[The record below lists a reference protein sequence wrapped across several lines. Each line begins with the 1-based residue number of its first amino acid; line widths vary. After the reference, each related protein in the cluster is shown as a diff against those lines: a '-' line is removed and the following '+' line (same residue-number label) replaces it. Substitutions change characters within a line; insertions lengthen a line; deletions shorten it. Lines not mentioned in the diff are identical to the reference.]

1 MQVRDLN
8 ARAEDYQAIVLVSE
22 LLALHY
28 DQNNRPIQKVAS
40 FETSVQRCL

>member
-8 ARAEDYQAIVLVSE
+8 ARAEDYQAIVLPSE
-22 LLALHY
+22 LLALLY

-40 FETSVQRCL
+40 FETSVQSLL